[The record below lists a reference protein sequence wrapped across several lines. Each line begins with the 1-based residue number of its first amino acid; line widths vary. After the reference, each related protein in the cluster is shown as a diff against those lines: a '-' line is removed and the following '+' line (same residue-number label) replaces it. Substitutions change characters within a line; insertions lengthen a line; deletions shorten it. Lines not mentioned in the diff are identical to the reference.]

1 MKTFGALKKSG
12 KTSNTCDHEWVT
24 LFYSDDEG
32 NRVSQFYGWDRAGIE
47 HRYALQ
53 TCHKCG
59 VIRSE
64 CLGMRWKD

>member
-12 KTSNTCDHEWVT
+12 KTSDACDHEWVT

-32 NRVSQFYGWDRAGIE
+32 NRVSPFYGWNSGVEYQYR
-47 HRYALQ
+47 LL

-59 VIRSE
+59 VVKSE
-64 CLGMRWKD
+64 CQGMRWKE